1 MAQSQRSPID
11 EELLSGYLDGAL
23 PQAEAQKIRIVL
35 EDDPELRA
43 LYEDL
48 KTMRETAATTHFVTP
63 ADDVWPE
70 LPKTRLSW
78 MSRSLGW
85 TLLLVWLTII
95 CAYELWL
102 FVSRSG
108 DPFEIFLVL
117 GLPGAFVLL
126 FVSVLVD
133 RVRDLKTDRYRGIH
147 R

>member
-23 PQAEAQKIRIVL
+23 PQADAQKVRISI

-43 LYEDL
+43 LFEDL
-48 KTMRETAATTHFVTP
+48 KAMREVAGSTHFVTP
-63 ADDVWPE
+63 EDDAWPE
-70 LPKTRLSW
+70 LPRNPASW
-78 MSRSLGW
+78 FSRSLGW
-85 TLLLVWLTII
+85 TLMLVWL
-95 CAYELWL
+95 AVVLVFELWVFL
-102 FVSRSG
+102 SNTG

-126 FVSVLVD
+126 FVSVLID
-133 RVRDLKTDRYRGIH
+133 RIRDLKTDRYRGIH